1 MSQGRDW
8 GAEMARMNQA
18 PYFQLLG
25 MEVVELAEG
34 YARMIVPVKDSMNS
48 ILGGLHGGVLSSLSD
63 SAVAMAL
70 FTMIGPGD
78 KPVTVELNI
87 NYLKP
92 VRDGQLTAEAHIV
105 SRGRTI
111 AVGDVDITDNHDRL
125 IARSRATYMIVS

>member
-1 MSQGRDW
+1 MSQDRDW
-8 GAEMARMNQA
+8 SAEMTRMNQA

-34 YARMIVPVKDSMNS
+34 YARLIVPANDSMNS

-70 FTMIGPGD
+70 FTMIGPGE

-92 VRDGQLTAEAHIV
+92 ARDSRITAEARIV

-111 AVGDVDITDNHDRL
+111 AVGDVDITDGPDRL
-125 IARSRATYMIVS
+125 IARSRATYMIIS